1 MSDRC
6 VPLKWVCD
14 GNSDC
19 AHTED
24 EAGCGKINVSCT
36 LQASSKLSSDWLNN
50 VVIILVQS
58 ER

>member
-19 AHTED
+19 AHAED
-24 EAGCGKINVSCT
+24 EAGCGKINVS
-36 LQASSKLSSDWLNN
+36 S
-50 VVIILVQS
+50 IIQVFYK
-58 ER
+58 